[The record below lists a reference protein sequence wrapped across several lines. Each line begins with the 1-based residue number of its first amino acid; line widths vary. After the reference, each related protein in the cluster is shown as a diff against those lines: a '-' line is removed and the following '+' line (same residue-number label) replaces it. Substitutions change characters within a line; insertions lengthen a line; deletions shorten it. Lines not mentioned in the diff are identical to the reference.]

1 MKYLTSDDYPNS
13 CNSCKHAIDMAYQLI
28 VDGLVSDEYSDDNEG
43 PCMLAYD
50 RGWLSDDSKCCD

>member
-1 MKYLTSDDYPNS
+1 MKYLTSDDYPKA
-13 CNSCKHAIDMAYQLI
+13 CDRCKHAIDMAHQLI

-50 RGWLSDDSKCCD
+50 RGWLSDDSRCCD